1 MSGIITRDGLGPF
14 DPYWTDDIRPPLRR
28 RRGWLVRAAFGLATA
43 FGLVGVALV
52 MSTRSDGPSSVGPA
66 RAPDLVETLDPSLA
80 PLFTIDAGDGAR
92 PRYEAY
98 IVAATGDRRD
108 LYSLGDFGRDAPA
121 LRLELWKRAKAL
133 APSSLFV
140 EIAEQ
145 AAASGAAVE
154 RLEVS
159 RYLATSQ
166 GPVEWAELSLA
177 GARRSCVGFRL
188 LGGGKAGLR
197 GLACAAAGAKID
209 AAALECLFDRL
220 TLTQAGREAGLE
232 SLLKGASQRRAAC
245 RAPIG

>member
-28 RRGWLVRAAFGLATA
+28 RRGWLGRAGFGLATA
-43 FGLVGVALV
+43 LGLVGVALMV
-52 MSTRSDGPSSVGPA
+52 STKPDGPASVAPA
-66 RAPDLVETLDPSLA
+66 RAPDLIETLDPNLP
-80 PLFTIDAGDGAR
+80 PLFTIDAGDGAHAH
-92 PRYEAY
+92 YEAH

-121 LRLELWKRAKAL
+121 LRLELWKKVKAS

-154 RLEVS
+154 RLEAS
-159 RYLATSQ
+159 RNLATSQ
-166 GPVEWAELSLA
+166 GPVEWAELSLV

-188 LGGGKAGLR
+188 LGRGEADLR

-209 AAALECLFDRL
+209 AAALGCLFDRL
-220 TLTQAGREAGLE
+220 ALTQAGRDAGLD
-232 SLLKGASQRRAAC
+232 SLMKGTSQRRATC

>member
-14 DPYWTDDIRPPLRR
+14 DPYWTDDIRPPPRR

-43 FGLVGVALV
+43 FGLVAVALV
-52 MSTRSDGPSSVGPA
+52 MSTKPDRQASLAPSL
-66 RAPDLVETLDPSLA
+66 APDLVETLDAKLP

-92 PRYEAY
+92 ASYEAH

-121 LRLELWKRAKAL
+121 LRLELWKRAKAS

-154 RLEVS
+154 RLEAS
-159 RYLATSQ
+159 RNLTTSQ

-188 LGGGKAGLR
+188 LGRGDAGLR

-220 TLTQAGREAGLE
+220 ALTQAGRDAGLE
-232 SLLKGASQRRAAC
+232 TLVRGTGQSRAAC